1 MTTVSR
7 DWGRAELNPR
17 ERLDSVALGMNAALE
32 WIWTDLTRPKND
44 ESWASLAE
52 IDPLRSRIELF
63 DMVWWVYFRRLQ
75 PVQPVSPI

>member
-1 MTTVSR
+1 
-7 DWGRAELNPR
+7 
-17 ERLDSVALGMNAALE
+17 MNAALE
-32 WIWTDLTRPKND
+32 WIWTDLTRPEND

-63 DMVWWVYFRRLQ
+63 DMVWWVYFRLQ